1 MTEITGG
8 GSKKI
13 LYTLG
18 KIRRIGFGRAARAL
32 RAKNTCKACAYG
44 MGGQKGGMT
53 NELGE
58 FPAICNKSVQA
69 QSTDI
74 QPSIPVDIFNHSLHD
89 FQALSAKEL
98 EQLGRLNHPILRKA
112 GENKFRT
119 LSWEQA
125 ITHAVSRFSNAV
137 PDRTFFYASGRS
149 SNEAAF
155 LFQLLARA
163 YGTNNVHNCSFL
175 CHQASGVGLTNIIG
189 SGTTT
194 IALADLPKS
203 DLIFVIGA
211 NPASNHPRFVQQ
223 LKACRDRG
231 GEVIVINPIKE
242 AGLVK
247 FALPKDPGSMLSG
260 GSAIAS
266 FYIQPHIGS
275 DLALFTAI
283 AKQIVEQGDEDKDF
297 LQNHTENYKAFR
309 FFLEKQSW
317 PELLKLCGISREE
330 ITKTAQIFCKA
341 NNVIFAWGMGVTHH
355 ENGTEIVEAIAHLA
369 LLRGQIGRPGAGLL
383 PLRGHSNV
391 QGIGTV
397 GVKPG
402 LSSQLTEA
410 LAQYYD
416 IAIPKKPGLDTMAC
430 IDAAAR
436 GEMDAALFMG
446 GNLLQ
451 ACPSRERAEKA
462 ISNIPFRLCLTTT
475 LNKSHIFGDG
485 HEEVLILPVTARDE
499 EWQSTTQ
506 ESMFNFVRLSDGGI
520 ARHKNTRPE
529 THILADIASGLL
541 PDCVIDF
548 NTFKQ
553 HNTARAAIAALIPG
567 MEALENIN
575 ETKEEFH
582 IKGRVLHKRHFNTA
596 NHKARFSPPQQISP
610 IRAEAPFMLT
620 TARSEGQFN
629 SIIYEEQDLYR
640 GIDQRW
646 AVMMNGEDIK
656 NQNLQIGNL
665 IDLYSQS
672 GAMRRVKVYAG
683 QIPPGN
689 LMAYYPEA
697 NCLTDETRDPRS
709 HTPAFKSTPVWL
721 KSPQSG
727 K

>member
-1 MTEITGG
+1 MTNVTGG
-8 GSKKI
+8 GPKKI

-44 MGGQKGGMT
+44 MGGQMGGMT

-74 QPSIPVDIFNHSLHD
+74 QPAIPIDIFNHRLQD

-98 EQLGRLNHPILRKA
+98 EQLGRLDHPILRKA
-112 GENKFRT
+112 GEDKFHS
-119 LSWEQA
+119 LSWDQA
-125 ITHAVSRFSNAV
+125 IAHAVSRFSKAA

-175 CHQASGVGLTNIIG
+175 CHQASGVGLSNIIG

-194 IALADLPKS
+194 IALEDLPKS

-260 GSAIAS
+260 GSSIAS
-266 FYIQPHIGS
+266 LYIQPQIGS

-283 AKQIVEQGDEDKDF
+283 AKHIVEQGQDDKEF
-297 LQNHTENYKAFR
+297 LQNHTENYKAFQL
-309 FFLEKQSW
+309 FLETQSW
-317 PELLKLCGISREE
+317 PDLLKFCGITREE
-330 ITKTAQIFCKA
+330 ITKIAHLYSQA
-341 NNVIFAWGMGVTHH
+341 NNAIFAWGMGVTHH
-355 ENGTEIVEAIAHLA
+355 ENGTDIVEAIAHLA
-369 LLRGQIGRPGAGLL
+369 LLGGQIGRTGAGLL

-410 LAQYYD
+410 LAQYYN
-416 IAIPKKPGLDTMAC
+416 ITLPQKPGLDTMAC

-451 ACPSRERAEKA
+451 ACPSRERAEKT
-462 ISNIPFRLCLTTT
+462 IGNIPFRLCLTTT

-485 HEEVLILPVTARDE
+485 REEVLILPVTARDE
-499 EWQSTTQ
+499 EWQSTSQ

-520 ARHKNTRPE
+520 TRHKNTRPE

-541 PDCVIDF
+541 PDCAIDF

-553 HNTARAAIAALIPG
+553 HDTARAAIAALVPG

-575 ETKEEFH
+575 ETKREFH
-582 IKGRVLHKRHFNTA
+582 ITGRVLHQPHFNTPSQ
-596 NHKARFSPPQQISP
+596 KAQFKPPQNISP
-610 IRAEAPFMLT
+610 NRVEAPFMLT
-620 TARSEGQFN
+620 TVRSEGQFN
-629 SIIYEEQDLYR
+629 SIIYEEQDIYR
-640 GIDQRW
+640 GIDHRW
-646 AVMMNGEDIK
+646 AVMMNGDDIK
-656 NQNLQIGNL
+656 KQNLQIGDQ
-665 IDLYSQS
+665 IDLYSRS
-672 GAMRRVKVYAG
+672 GAMRRVKVFAG

-689 LMAYYPEA
+689 LMAYFPEA
-697 NCLTDETRDPRS
+697 NCLTEDIRDPRS
-709 HTPAFKSTPVWL
+709 HTPAYKSTCIWL
-721 KSPQSG
+721 NSPPS
-727 K
+727 